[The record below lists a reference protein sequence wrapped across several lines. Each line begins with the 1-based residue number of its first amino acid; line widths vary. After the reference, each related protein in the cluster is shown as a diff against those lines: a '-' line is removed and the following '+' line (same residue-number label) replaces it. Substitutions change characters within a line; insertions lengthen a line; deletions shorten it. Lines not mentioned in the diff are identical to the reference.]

1 MKSMNRTM
9 RVVTPLLKAVPATET
24 APTREQIATR
34 HADAWHL
41 ALRGQAPAVHAS
53 TGVRIK
59 TLQSWGSLPTDLEEP
74 GEERRPAPTEV
85 VEIVVRALRSV
96 GQTEAKAFAGVAE
109 LNRALGYVAIPV
121 EVAEPECAAVAM
133 AGFFKQVSAV
143 TAAAAAGMNNGCTST
158 ERQDMSLQVR
168 KLIQDLVTLDKVIAG
183 GAA

>member
-1 MKSMNRTM
+1 MSMSRIL
-9 RVVTPLLKAVPATET
+9 RAVAPPEKAVIQNET
-24 APTREQIATR
+24 APSREEIATR
-34 HADAWHL
+34 HADAWHV
-41 ALRGQAPAVHAS
+41 ALRGQAPAVHAR

-121 EVAEPECAAVAM
+121 DVQQPECAAKAM
-133 AGFFKQVSAV
+133 ASFFEQVGAV
-143 TAAAAAGMNNGCTST
+143 TTAAAAGMANGCTTT
-158 ERQDMSLQVR
+158 EREDMRLQAR
-168 KLIQDLVTLDKVIAG
+168 KLIAELVALDRAIAG
-183 GAA
+183 GGS